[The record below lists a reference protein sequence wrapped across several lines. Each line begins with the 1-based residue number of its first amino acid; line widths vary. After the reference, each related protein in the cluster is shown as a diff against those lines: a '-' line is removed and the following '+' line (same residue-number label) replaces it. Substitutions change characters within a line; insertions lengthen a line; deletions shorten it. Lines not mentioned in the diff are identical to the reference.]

1 MKDEYTKTTEYWN
14 DIFDTTPIYDPSN
27 PLPFDALENS
37 IIWLSK
43 DSKSTL
49 DFGCG
54 NGKVV
59 LRCLSQS
66 VQKVC
71 GIDISQNAITV
82 AQKVVEAHALQ
93 SKTEFICGGIESLQN
108 IDDNE
113 FDSVILYNVVDNL
126 TPKDSLILIKEIH
139 RVVSPNGKVLIK
151 LNPLLT
157 NEQIVEYELQKV
169 EDNFY
174 KEPYGIF
181 LLNLTNEGWENIFEE
196 YFTIENYED
205 ILFPE
210 HQMTNRMYYL
220 RNK

>member
-1 MKDEYTKTTEYWN
+1 MKDEYTKTTQYWN
-14 DIFDTTPIYDPSN
+14 DIFDDTPIYDPSK
-27 PLPFDALENS
+27 PLPYDSLENS
-37 IIWLSK
+37 IVWLSK
-43 DSKSTL
+43 DSQNTL

-59 LRCLSQS
+59 LRCLSHT
-66 VQKVC
+66 VQNVC
-71 GIDISQNAITV
+71 GIDISQNAISI
-82 AQKVVEAHALQ
+82 AQRVVEAHSLQ
-93 SKTEFICGGIESLQN
+93 SKTKFICGGIETLQI

-126 TPKDSLILIKEIH
+126 TPKDSLTLIREIH
-139 RVVSPNGKVLIK
+139 RVVSPRGKILLK
-151 LNPLLT
+151 LNPFLT
-157 NEQIVEYELQKV
+157 SEQIVEYELQRI
-169 EDNFY
+169 EENFY

-181 LLNLTNEGWENIFEE
+181 LLNQTNEEWETIFEE

-220 RNK
+220 RKK